1 MSKRP
6 KDALK
11 KVNLIHS
18 KIGLQLFNKLP
29 DISSSELGPKTNKV
43 GSLFSSGLAAST
55 LLIWVAFFMIMFTF
69 YFVMSWTPKL
79 LVTAGL
85 STQQGITGGVL
96 LNVGGIVG
104 TSLIGFLA
112 AKYRLSRLLIIY
124 FLVSAVLM
132 SVFVS
137 LTNNL
142 HLAFLT
148 ALALGVFVNGC
159 VAGLYS
165 ITPSIYSVTQR
176 VTGLGWAIGIGRSG
190 AILSP
195 LVAGGL
201 IDANWSPEQLF
212 TLYAGAFL
220 LAALAIFLLQRRPT
234 SLTVPQPA

>member
-104 TSLIGFLA
+104 TSLIG
-112 AKYRLSRLLIIY
+112 S
-124 FLVSAVLM
+124 
-132 SVFVS
+132 
-137 LTNNL
+137 
-142 HLAFLT
+142 
-148 ALALGVFVNGC
+148 
-159 VAGLYS
+159 
-165 ITPSIYSVTQR
+165 
-176 VTGLGWAIGIGRSG
+176 
-190 AILSP
+190 
-195 LVAGGL
+195 
-201 IDANWSPEQLF
+201 
-212 TLYAGAFL
+212 
-220 LAALAIFLLQRRPT
+220 
-234 SLTVPQPA
+234 